1 MKLGFEL
8 APLLLSFVLGDL
20 IEDTFRRAMD
30 LSHGSMMT
38 FVERPVSL
46 GLLALGLAVL
56 VVAALPAVA
65 RKREKAFV
73 E

>member
-1 MKLGFEL
+1 
-8 APLLLSFVLGDL
+8 
-20 IEDTFRRAMD
+20 
-30 LSHGSMMT
+30 MT

-46 GLLALGLAVL
+46 GLLAVGLVVL

-65 RKREKAFV
+65 KKREKAFV